1 MYLITLQLIDN
12 AYIFVLG
19 PYINMVKY
27 FSTYAKLASKS
38 ELLNS

>member
-1 MYLITLQLIDN
+1 MDK
-12 AYIFVLG
+12 AYILVLG
-19 PYINMVKY
+19 PYMSIVKY